1 MDYDHYTVG
10 YNGYIEDADGNA
22 PKLIAKMPYFK
33 RRFIQSQVTI
43 ADGHTVMMGG
53 LVDERTETF
62 RDQVPFLGD
71 IPYLGRL
78 FRTEGSRSAK
88 KNLTVFV
95 KATQVDV
102 RGMTAAERELARR

>member
-1 MDYDHYTVG
+1 
-10 YNGYIEDADGNA
+10 
-22 PKLIAKMPYFK
+22 
-33 RRFIQSQVTI
+33 
-43 ADGHTVMMGG
+43 MGG

-88 KNLTVFV
+88 KNLTIFV
-95 KATQVDV
+95 TATQVDV
-102 RGMTAAERELARR
+102 NGMTSAERELARQ